1 MQETARL
8 AGFFAADAVRSVSG
22 GNPLVP
28 ILGYEQGNGDRAVA
42 RFTDEDRAGSARSGQ
57 EALDSNEFAAARAAL
72 VVEGVIHLAAT
83 PRTDAL
89 IVRAVSYF
97 PERCAM
103 AVAIPY
109 RPHTDRDGFAVHR
122 PRFLGFD
129 NVGREEFLKLAGA
142 FQEGVDSHE
151 EASGIWTASLDES
164 V

>member
-8 AGFFAADAVRSVSG
+8 AGFFAAHVIRSVSG
-22 GNPLVP
+22 GDPLVP
-28 ILGYEQGNGDRAVA
+28 LMGYERADGDRAMA
-42 RFTDEDRAGSARSGQ
+42 HFADEDPGISALTGQ
-57 EALDSNEFAAARAAL
+57 EALESNEFAATRAAL
-72 VVEGVIHLAAT
+72 VVEGFIHLAAT

-103 AVAIPY
+103 VVAVPY
-109 RPHTDRDGFAVHR
+109 RPNADRDGFAVHR

-129 NVGREEFLKLAGA
+129 NIEREEFVKIADA
-142 FQEGVDSHE
+142 FHEGVNSHL
-151 EASGIWTASLDES
+151 EAAGVWNASLDES

>member
-8 AGFFAADAVRSVSG
+8 AGFFAAHGISSVSG
-22 GNPLVP
+22 GGPLVP
-28 ILGYEQGNGDRAVA
+28 IMGYEQAGGDRAVA
-42 RFTDEDRAGSARSGQ
+42 RFTGEDPTISALTGQ
-57 EALDSNEFAAARAAL
+57 EALESNEFAASRAAL
-72 VVEGVIHLAAT
+72 VVEGFIHLAAT

-129 NVGREEFLKLAGA
+129 NVEREEYLKLADA
-142 FQEGVDSHE
+142 FHEGVDSHD
-151 EASGIWTASLDES
+151 EAGIWHSALDES
-164 V
+164 R

>member
-8 AGFFAADAVRSVSG
+8 AGFFAAHAIRSVSG
-22 GNPLVP
+22 GDPLVP
-28 ILGYEQGNGDRAVA
+28 ILGYEQGDGARAMA

-57 EALDSNEFAAARAAL
+57 EALESNEFAATRAAL

-109 RPHTDRDGFAVHR
+109 RPNTDTDGFAVHR
-122 PRFLGFD
+122 PRFLSFD
-129 NVGREEFLKLAGA
+129 NVAREEFPKLADA
-142 FQEGVDSHE
+142 FQQG
-151 EASGIWTASLDES
+151 LDES